1 MIRPRAVAWLAA
13 GLLVAG
19 ACTADPLALTNPN
32 SPTVAGAAGDAAAL
46 QLQATGVLRQLRGG
60 FGAYITTTARLGRE
74 GYIYTPNE
82 GRNTS
87 HYLIGLAGENRLD
100 PSGFAT
106 GVWALPYGNLRDLF
120 NLRNVLTSHATLS
133 AEQKSAGLGFARTIE
148 ALELFYVISTRDS
161 LGAVVQVNQ
170 DASDLAPFVSRDS
183 VYRYILG
190 TLDAGNAELT
200 SGGTT
205 FPFSLHAGF
214 AGFNTPAAFRLFN
227 RAVAARVAV
236 HFATRGGGAAAW
248 TAAQAALGASFLD
261 RATASSAAMQA
272 GVYHVHST
280 ATGDAANGLGLN
292 ADFLAHP
299 SHATDVMP
307 GDLRAV
313 KWSVLGVERD
323 APQGLGIPTNLSM
336 ARYASNT
343 ASIPV
348 IRNEELLLLDA
359 EVRWNTGDKAGAI
372 ADLNQVRSVSGGAA
386 IGPTAATVAS
396 SDAAFID
403 ALLYERRF
411 SLLAE
416 GHRWIDHRRLG
427 RLAALP
433 RDLTTG
439 VNAHFVA
446 RVMPVPQA
454 ECLVRARANDPAL
467 DGPGC

>member
-1 MIRPRAVAWLAA
+1 
-13 GLLVAG
+13 
-19 ACTADPLALTNPN
+19 
-32 SPTVAGAAGDAAAL
+32 
-46 QLQATGVLRQLRGG
+46 
-60 FGAYITTTARLGRE
+60 
-74 GYIYTPNE
+74 
-82 GRNTS
+82 
-87 HYLIGLAGENRLD
+87 
-100 PSGFAT
+100 
-106 GVWALPYGNLRDLF
+106 
-120 NLRNVLTSHATLS
+120 
-133 AEQKSAGLGFARTIE
+133 
-148 ALELFYVISTRDS
+148 
-161 LGAVVQVNQ
+161 
-170 DASDLAPFVSRDS
+170 
-183 VYRYILG
+183 
-190 TLDAGNAELT
+190 
-200 SGGTT
+200 
-205 FPFSLHAGF
+205 
-214 AGFNTPAAFRLFN
+214 
-227 RAVAARVAV
+227 
-236 HFATRGGGAAAW
+236 
-248 TAAQAALGASFLD
+248 
-261 RATASSAAMQA
+261 MQA